1 MGVFPIYPKAI
12 LTGSMEPL
20 IMPGDM
26 VLIKKIDK
34 EEEISALSEGEIICF
49 KRDDI
54 TIVHRIEKVLQD
66 KAGNISFQTK
76 EPNDVRGIV
85 IKVIPKV
92 GLPGVLLRAQNKIP
106 EGVVD
111 K

>member
-1 MGVFPIYPKAI
+1 MQ
-12 LTGSMEPL
+12 L
-20 IMPGDM
+20 I
-26 VLIKKIDK
+26 
-34 EEEISALSEGEIICF
+34 E
-49 KRDDI
+49 R
-54 TIVHRIEKVLQD
+54 KV
-66 KAGNISFQTK
+66 

-92 GLPGVLLRAQNKIP
+92 GLPGLLLRVQNKIP